1 MHPSVRT
8 AAHMNTQSHAR
19 FWRRRWGLHTCR
31 KMQSRT
37 RRVKWA
43 SRPLVT
49 PCVMHLVC
57 STCAMLCIHA
67 ALYTHIP
74 TPPGVPRHEFAQSPI
89 PWGNLQHMHTH
100 WCTLPSAHAHQHATG
115 RIVVQDGLPRMQT
128 LDPLDMTPIRFVT
141 SPFVMMFMTISAR
154 DTPFWS
160 L

>member
-31 KMQSRT
+31 KTQRRT

-100 WCTLPSAHAHQHATG
+100 TLVHLAVCTCTPTCYRANRRPRRATSDADTG
-115 RIVVQDGLPRMQT
+115 SSRD
-128 LDPLDMTPIRFVT
+128 DPHPV
-141 SPFVMMFMTISAR
+141 R
-154 DTPFWS
+154 D
-160 L
+160 LAICDDVYDYIC